1 LKSTLRRINF
11 AIFNGESNWFTSPAY
26 LLLLIACI
34 PFTLLFFIFQ
44 RVGSNFI
51 LIRIGKIRNQHF
63 GHFLLETDYY
73 LSLKRLK
80 NEQHRSLD
88 LFYFAGTSSNK
99 YYQRIVRKKMIFLP
113 KFLLIG
119 THLMNKF
126 LANNQKFT
134 IQIPDRLIDLRIL
147 DKLENSIE
155 MKCEPTNLPKT
166 FSFNPNKR
174 CVAFYLRS
182 TIKKNDVFALRN
194 VVLSSYT
201 ESINLLTSRKFDV
214 YVFSD
219 QYIDQYT
226 GKEIKRIV
234 RSSNRMKDLAFQFY
248 ITSICDFAVA
258 TDSGSFH
265 LPYLFRKPII
275 LTNICSPIG
284 CIESSLIIS
293 KLSKRW
299 IDQESGKD
307 VDFRTF
313 KPHLTFD
320 NDKVFKENRVMMIDN
335 TPEQLS
341 TAIKVVLER
350 EFH

>member
-1 LKSTLRRINF
+1 
-11 AIFNGESNWFTSPAY
+11 
-26 LLLLIACI
+26 
-34 PFTLLFFIFQ
+34 
-44 RVGSNFI
+44 
-51 LIRIGKIRNQHF
+51 
-63 GHFLLETDYY
+63 
-73 LSLKRLK
+73 
-80 NEQHRSLD
+80 
-88 LFYFAGTSSNK
+88 
-99 YYQRIVRKKMIFLP
+99 MIFLP

-119 THLMNKF
+119 IHLMDKY

-134 IQIPDRLIDLRIL
+134 IHIPDRLIDLRLL

-155 MKCEPTNLPKT
+155 IEFDSTNVPKT
-166 FSFNPNKR
+166 FLFNPNKR

-182 TIKKNDVFALRN
+182 STKKNDVFALRN
-194 VVLSSYT
+194 VVVSSYT
-201 ESINLLTSRKFDV
+201 ESIDLLISRHFDV

-226 GKEIKRIV
+226 GNEIKRIV

-265 LPYLFRKPII
+265 LPYLFRKSII

-284 CIESSLIIS
+284 FIESSLIIS
-293 KLSKRW
+293 KLNKRW

-320 NDKVFKENRVMMIDN
+320 NDEVFKDNGVTVIDN

-341 TAIKVVLER
+341 TAIKVVLDR
-350 EFH
+350 

>member
-1 LKSTLRRINF
+1 MKSTLRRIDL
-11 AIFNGESNWFTSPAY
+11 AIFNGEFNWLTSPVY
-26 LLLLIACI
+26 LLLLIVCI
-34 PFTLLFFIFQ
+34 PFTLLFFVFQ

-63 GHFLLETDYY
+63 GHFLLESDYY
-73 LSLKRLK
+73 LSLQRIKIK
-80 NEQHRSLD
+80 HHRSLD
-88 LFYFAGTSSNK
+88 LFYFAGASSNK
-99 YYQRIVRKKMIFLP
+99 YYQSIVRKKMIFLP

-119 THLMNKF
+119 IHLMNKF
-126 LANNQKFT
+126 LVNNQKFM
-134 IQIPDRLIDLRIL
+134 IHIPDRLIDLRLL

-155 MKCEPTNLPKT
+155 IEFESTYVPKT
-166 FSFNPNKR
+166 FLFNPNKR

-182 TIKKNDVFALRN
+182 STKKNDVFASRN
-194 VVLSSYT
+194 VAVSSYT
-201 ESINLLTSRKFDV
+201 ESINLLISRHFDV

-226 GKEIKRIV
+226 GTEIKRIV
-234 RSSNRMKDLAFQFY
+234 RSSNKMKDLAFQFY

-265 LPYLFRKPII
+265 LPYLFRKSII

-284 CIESSLIIS
+284 YIESSLIIS

-307 VDFRTF
+307 VDFKTF

-320 NDKVFKENRVMMIDN
+320 NDKVFKENGVMLIDN

-341 TAIKVVLER
+341 TAIKVVLDR
-350 EFH
+350 